1 MNYKIYSHRYSD
13 IILNSD
19 YELKQEIE
27 DILNSISYENVSS
40 IFDQKN
46 LERKLEGKKLM
57 KGKQPILN
65 IRFKEEF
72 SKRDWEDE
80 KSVFGAGEDNDL
92 RIDFWKRKVGVDVA
106 FNHRSFI
113 GGDLLRFQ
121 AAAEVVNEMKI
132 GIYICATKKLLNEIS
147 PFPSSLVNF
156 ERTQWY
162 LEKFY
167 PVLTVPIY
175 LIGIDR

>member
-1 MNYKIYSHRYSD
+1 MKHKIYSHRYSD

-27 DILNSISYENVSS
+27 GILNSITYQDVSD
-40 IFDQKN
+40 IFHQRN
-46 LERKLEGKKLM
+46 EERKGENKKLM
-57 KGKQPILN
+57 KGMQSVLN
-65 IRFKEEF
+65 ERFKEEF
-72 SKRDWEDE
+72 RKRNWEEE

-92 RIDFWKRKVGVDVA
+92 RIDFWKRKVGIDVA

-121 AAAEVVNEMKI
+121 AAAEVTNEMKI
-132 GIYICATKKLLNEIS
+132 GIYICATKDFLNEIS

-156 ERTQWY
+156 ERTKWY

-175 LIGIDR
+175 LIGLDK